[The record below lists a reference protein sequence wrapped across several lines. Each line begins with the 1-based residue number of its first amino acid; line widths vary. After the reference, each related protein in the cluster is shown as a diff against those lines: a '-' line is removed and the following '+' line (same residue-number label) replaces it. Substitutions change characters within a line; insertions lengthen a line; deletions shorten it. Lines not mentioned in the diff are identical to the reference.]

1 MNLIGLLIVLLI
13 FCIVLWAARALMAAF
28 GVGDPI
34 ATVVY
39 VVIVIIG
46 LLWLVSALGYGGAI
60 GAGIPLRGRRWA
72 TPMMRPRWCRI

>member
-13 FCIVLWAARALMAAF
+13 FCIVAWAARALMAAF

-39 VVIVIIG
+39 VIIVVIG
-46 LLWLVSALGYGGAI
+46 LLWLVNLLGYGG
-60 GAGIPLRGRRWA
+60 GLGFGNGPNLRVH
-72 TPMMRPRWCRI
+72 